1 MLNFKYSESV
11 AYTEKDFYKKN
22 LIIEGEK
29 TPYYLSP
36 LLEKHGF
43 IHAFF
48 TKNSSEIKLKLISN
62 QFNKNYKNCFNK
74 QIHSNKIIFGS
85 ETNEDNLVM
94 ADGMISDQIN
104 QNLWIYTADCMPILV
119 ADLKTKIVASLHCG
133 RRGIE
138 NNLIKELVKLL
149 KKSGSKRS
157 NLLVAI
163 GPTISS
169 KKYTLDQGLYNEFKK
184 KINASNISFNNFL
197 HQNIYLLNSEN
208 KIELDLKKY
217 AYYQFLKE
225 NIKPENIDISN
236 KCTHISD
243 NEFHSYRKN
252 KTKKRQWSFI
262 SN

>member
-1 MLNFKYSESV
+1 MKYNEN
-11 AYTEKDFYKKN
+11 DFYKKD
-22 LIIEGEK
+22 LIFKGKKI
-29 TPYYLSP
+29 PYYLSP
-36 LLEKHGF
+36 LLEKYGF

-48 TKNSSEIKLKLISN
+48 TKNSSEIKPKFISN
-62 QFNKNYKNCFNK
+62 QFKKNNKNCFNK

-85 ETNEDNLVM
+85 ETNENNLLM
-94 ADGMISDQIN
+94 ADGIISDQIN

-119 ADLKTKIVASLHCG
+119 ADFQTKIVASLHCG
-133 RRGIE
+133 RRGLE

-149 KKSGSKRS
+149 QKNGSNRR

-169 KKYTLDQGLYNEFKK
+169 KKYTLDKDFFNEFKK
-184 KINASNISFNNFL
+184 KINESNSFFNNDT
-197 HQNIYLLNSEN
+197 HQKIYLLNSEN

-225 NIKPENIDISN
+225 NINPQNIDISN
-236 KCTHISD
+236 KCTHISN
-243 NEFHSYRKN
+243 NEFHSHRKN